1 MAWDMMCYLFRRV
14 RYDWEEL
21 SKHLSAVLV
30 NWCPCFALSSCGC
43 YWPGTTESQEGLCSP
58 LLAQGGL
65 PGGEWCGG
73 ESQRWQNYWDFF
85 PPWEANQE
93 TNLFQFGNCI
103 LLNKCSGSW
112 GGGECQLGNNK
123 INVEY
128 FGWSGMKQE
137 VPKVCPRVSLQQW
150 QRVALQALVLNVG
163 KGLGAGVQCWSEG
176 RFLVWCREGWF
187 ASPVQTAV
195 LQHTCRLYAGS
206 L

>member
-1 MAWDMMCYLFRRV
+1 MFCLVFMWLLLAWHYWVPGGVVLPSASSGWTARWWMMWGRQP
-14 RYDWEEL
+14 EMTEL
-21 SKHLSAVLV
+21 LRL
-30 NWCPCFALSSCGC
+30 LSSLGGQ
-43 YWPGTTESQEGLCSP
+43 PGNQPFPVWKLHSTKHMFW
-58 LLAQGGL
+58 LL
-65 PGGEWCGG
+65 GGE
-73 ESQRWQNYWDFF
+73 
-85 PPWEANQE
+85 
-93 TNLFQFGNCI
+93 
-103 LLNKCSGSW
+103 
-112 GGGECQLGNNK
+112 ECQLGNNK

-150 QRVALQALVLNVG
+150 QCVALQALVLDVG